1 VLDLLSGNHLA
12 PAPEQARLF
21 AAAMTALQLG
31 IGLFLA
37 ELLAGRG
44 ARAQLEGVPAAAP

>member
-1 VLDLLSGNHLA
+1 
-12 PAPEQARLF
+12 
-21 AAAMTALQLG
+21 MTALQLG

-44 ARAQLEGVPAAAP
+44 PRGQLEGLPATP